1 MIQRVLTNKKT
12 NEKLLIFDEGE
23 FEMENPIK
31 QYGNAIIVKQMI
43 LNGVPEEEMTG
54 KKAYTASSDEI
65 FKNAHLHWLK
75 LKSNFQK
82 RTIPENLMQLLK
94 TDRKRDQEKLLDGFL
109 LPLETLTSFIFT
121 AYHDFGYT
129 LSQYIS
135 EFSKKDFKSVA
146 RIIDC
151 GAHWHCF
158 FTTFN
163 GLKGEKTQLHYMSS
177 SFGIDRADLVKQI
190 KSSESL
196 SKLDNL
202 PLITL

>member
-1 MIQRVLTNKKT
+1 MIQRVLTHKKT
-12 NEKLLIFDEGE
+12 NKKLIAFDDRE

-31 QYGNAIIVKQMI
+31 QYGNDIIVKQMI
-43 LNGVPEEEMTG
+43 LNGVPKEEMTG
-54 KKAYTASSDEI
+54 EKVLTASSSEI
-65 FKNAHLHWLK
+65 FKSAHVHWLK
-75 LKSNFQK
+75 LKSDFQK
-82 RTIPENLMQLLK
+82 IKIPENLMQLLK
-94 TDRKRDQEKLLDGFL
+94 TDRKNDQEKLLDGFF

-151 GAHWHCF
+151 GEHWHCF

-163 GLKGEKTQLHYMSS
+163 GLKGGKTQLHYMSS